1 MLGYDWWLCMVINTS
16 VQCNGGPLPDIT
28 PMLSPSRYPLNTM
41 NLIPPKCF
49 LCPEDLGVF

>member
-1 MLGYDWWLCMVINTS
+1 MVINTS

-28 PMLSPSRYPLNTM
+28 PMLSPSKYPLNTM